1 MNKNETDIIVRY
13 LKTDNEIHRI
23 GMSDFGAIM
32 YLINEDL
39 KLLDFNENYNLL
51 CFLDSALYDVT
62 RGLRNRENYYEII
75 TTTLQLWKDLSEKY
89 DVNTITYK
97 NFVTYLQDRLTRAG
111 LMEG

>member
-1 MNKNETDIIVRY
+1 MNKNETDIIMRY
-13 LKTDNEIHRI
+13 LRTDNEIHRI

-39 KLLDFNENYNLL
+39 KLVDFDNNYNLL

-62 RGLRNRENYYEII
+62 KGLRDKDNYYELI
-75 TTTLQLWKDLSEKY
+75 TTTLQLWNELESKY

-97 NFVTYLQDRLTRAG
+97 DFTNRLKYKIETK
-111 LMEG
+111 

>member
-1 MNKNETDIIVRY
+1 MNKNETDIIVKY
-13 LKTDNEIHRI
+13 LRIDNKIHRI

-39 KLLDFNENYNLL
+39 KLVDFDNNYNLL

-62 RGLRNRENYYEII
+62 KGLRDKDNYYELI
-75 TTTLQLWKDLSEKY
+75 TTTLQLWNELESKY

-97 NFVTYLQDRLTRAG
+97 DFMDRLKYKLETK
-111 LMEG
+111 EV